1 MKVRLTSTGYDM
13 TSELEKYADGKA
25 ADMAK
30 PLPHKLRATADCWI
44 HFTQVTKKDV
54 VYNTCTVTFRVQD
67 TELKAEETTL
77 HMYSALDIASVH
89 IEQQLE
95 DYIARRKKHRLR
107 TGLKRRFGSDA

>member
-30 PLPHKLRATADCWI
+30 PLSHKYRATADCWI
-44 HFTQVTKKDV
+44 HFTSVKKKGV
-54 VYNTCTVTFRVQD
+54 VYHTCTVTFRVQD
-67 TELKAEETTL
+67 TELKTEETTL
-77 HMYSALDIASVH
+77 HMYAALDIASAH

-95 DYIARRKKHRLR
+95 DYVARRKKHRLR
-107 TGLKRRFGSDA
+107 SMVKKRFNGSV